1 MSFRERQAW
10 NALRTNP
17 GLSRK
22 ELTTMLGGSLQAM
35 SDTLRRLRRR
45 GCVALSGSTR
55 GSVCLGRWHATEKEP
70 SDLRGCSVGSQKALA
85 DNKLPWPEALKRANK
100 ARLRRK
106 VKPPKTVVFSTE
118 LERCWRNV
126 GVLRQVGQ
134 EDES

>member
-10 NALRTNP
+10 DTLRANP

-22 ELTTMLGGSLQAM
+22 ELATMLGGSLQAM

-45 GCVALSGSTR
+45 GCVVLGGTVR

-85 DNKLPWPEALKRANK
+85 AGQLPWAEALKMADR
-100 ARLRRK
+100 ARLKRK

-118 LERCWRNV
+118 LERRWRNV
-126 GVLRQVGQ
+126 GVLRQIRQ
-134 EDES
+134 EDD